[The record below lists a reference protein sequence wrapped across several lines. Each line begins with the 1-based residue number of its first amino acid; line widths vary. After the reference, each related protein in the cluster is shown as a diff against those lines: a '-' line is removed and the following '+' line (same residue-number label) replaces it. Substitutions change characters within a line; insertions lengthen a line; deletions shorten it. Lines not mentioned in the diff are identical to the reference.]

1 MKMLSELR
9 VVLVAFT
16 PLFLCSETLALRIAA
31 VGDSIVQGQT
41 SRGKWGWGQVFPGFF
56 DPSVEVF
63 NLGAGGT
70 STKTYIEEGLWDSA
84 LELKADFVFIQFGH
98 NDQKSGERFTNPNS
112 TFRDNLRGFV
122 ADIRGYGGVP
132 ILVTPP
138 IRRIWRSDGSI
149 YTTQEPWVNAVRV
162 VAAEEEVF
170 CVDLFDLTQ
179 KYYEYIG
186 PEDAALYQPAGDFS
200 HYNRIG
206 AMHLARMIAHQ
217 LWINQ
222 PQDCDALLEQLRFSV
237 DSLRISTGSGVSNV
251 VLEWSQDLLEWHEY
265 GRWIQ
270 AEVPEEIAF
279 GMEHQSSPS
288 RLFTRAREVADVELV
303 VVAGQSN
310 AVASS
315 EDGSLLTTDEFD
327 AGIRFAVLA
336 GTYPKDY
343 RYPEHGRP
351 AMKFD
356 TLGQISNFAEV
367 DRFGGFGVERGFA
380 RSLADKGIRNVVV
393 VKVAV
398 NGKGLGKYWLKEDP
412 AGLGLYDL
420 LVDEV
425 TAVVEQLA
433 AEGLN
438 CRLSAILWP
447 QFVNDCNQLDTASAY
462 SANLMDFAADLRNDL
477 PGSNSQTPFFVLECP
492 DWIGRTYAGVV
503 REQGALYAENDPFGF
518 LISAAGL
525 EHVGDA
531 THLTGESRE
540 LAGIRM
546 AHEWSRATATRL
558 RENII
563 LEVGT
568 DGSTQVPRPLPAY
581 VVIGGRNA
589 DLITKY
595 EYDNGGKD
603 LPSLLHTVDVLEDNN
618 WSFGEKLSRRS
629 VSFRLFRLLMEA
641 NRSEPICVIH
651 HSQAFWSIQDAVSG
665 GEDGVWAT
673 EGMPL
678 LLQWIDWSPF
688 ELDLCGIF
696 LQQGEDDAEGSI
708 DSYQGNLRAL
718 ISNLVSAFPDVPVVI
733 GHVTDNSSASHAEV
747 NSVIDLIS
755 EEFPNVYTVNSKNV
769 PYESDGMTFTSSGT
783 AEMAERMVA
792 KLSEE

>member
-1 MKMLSELR
+1 MSLL
-9 VVLVAFT
+9 
-16 PLFLCSETLALRIAA
+16 LCTEAAALRIAA

-41 SRGKWGWGQVFPGFF
+41 SRDKWGWGQVLPGFF

-70 STKTYIEEGLWDSA
+70 STKTYIEEGLWDAAMA
-84 LELKADFVFIQFGH
+84 LQADFVFIQFGH

-112 TFRDNLRGFV
+112 TFRDNLRGFIS
-122 ADIRGYGGVP
+122 DIRGYGGVP

-138 IRRIWRSDGSI
+138 IRRLWQSDGSI
-149 YTTQEPWVNAVRV
+149 YTTQEPWVNAARV

-179 KYYEYIG
+179 KYYEFIG
-186 PEDAALYQPAGDFS
+186 PEDAAFYQPSGDFS
-200 HYNRIG
+200 HYNRTG
-206 AMHLARMIAHQ
+206 AKHLARMMAHQ
-217 LWINQ
+217 LWINH
-222 PQDCDALLEQLRFSV
+222 PKGCDELLEQLRFSV
-237 DSLRISTGSGVSNV
+237 DSLRISTASGVSDV

-265 GRWIQ
+265 DSWDRE
-270 AEVPEEIAF
+270 EVPEEIALTI
-279 GMEHQSSPS
+279 EHQSSHS
-288 RLFTRAREVADVELV
+288 SLFARAREGVDVELV

-315 EDGSLLTTDEFD
+315 DDGSFLTTAEFD

-336 GTYPKDY
+336 GTYPEDHQ
-343 RYPEHGRP
+343 YPEGGRP
-351 AMKFD
+351 SMKFD
-356 TLGQISNFAEV
+356 TLGQISNFADV

-380 RSLADKGIRNVVV
+380 RSLAEKGIRNVVV

-412 AGLGLYDL
+412 SGLGLYDL

-462 SANLMDFAADLRNDL
+462 SANLMNFAADLRNDL

-492 DWIGRTYAGVV
+492 KWGGRTYADLV
-503 REQGALYAENDPFGF
+503 REQGALYAEHDPFGF
-518 LISAAGL
+518 LISASNL

-546 AHEWSRATATRL
+546 AQEWCRATATRL
-558 RENII
+558 RENVV
-563 LEVGT
+563 LEVGDT
-568 DGSTQVPRPLPAY
+568 GSTPVPQSLPAY

-589 DLITKY
+589 SLISKY
-595 EYDNGGKD
+595 AYDASGKD
-603 LPSLLHTVDVLEDNN
+603 LPSLLHTVDVLEDQN
-618 WSFGEKLSRRS
+618 WSFGKALSRRS
-629 VSFRLFRLLMEA
+629 VGFRLFRLLMEA
-641 NRSEPICVIH
+641 NDSAPICVLQH
-651 HSQAFWSIQDAVSG
+651 AQASWSIKQDANP
-665 GEDGVWAT
+665 EDSTGAWVT
-673 EGMPL
+673 VGLPL
-678 LLQWIDWSPF
+678 LAQWREWSPF
-688 ELDLCGIF
+688 QLDLRGIL
-696 LQQGEDDAEGSI
+696 LQQGEADIEGGL
-708 DSYQGNLRAL
+708 DSYREDLRAL
-718 ISNLVSAFPDVPVVI
+718 ISSLVSAFPDVPVVV
-733 GHVTDNSSASHAEV
+733 GHVADNGSMSHEEV
-747 NSVIDLIS
+747 NLEIDLIS
-755 EEFPNVYTVNSKNV
+755 NEFPNVYSINSIGV
-769 PYESDGMTFTSSGT
+769 PYESDGKNFTSSGA

-792 KLSEE
+792 QLSEE

>member
-1 MKMLSELR
+1 M
-9 VVLVAFT
+9 
-16 PLFLCSETLALRIAA
+16 
-31 VGDSIVQGQT
+31 
-41 SRGKWGWGQVFPGFF
+41 
-56 DPSVEVF
+56 
-63 NLGAGGT
+63 
-70 STKTYIEEGLWDSA
+70 
-84 LELKADFVFIQFGH
+84 
-98 NDQKSGERFTNPNS
+98 
-112 TFRDNLRGFV
+112 
-122 ADIRGYGGVP
+122 
-132 ILVTPP
+132 
-138 IRRIWRSDGSI
+138 
-149 YTTQEPWVNAVRV
+149 
-162 VAAEEEVF
+162 
-170 CVDLFDLTQ
+170 
-179 KYYEYIG
+179 
-186 PEDAALYQPAGDFS
+186 
-200 HYNRIG
+200 
-206 AMHLARMIAHQ
+206 
-217 LWINQ
+217 
-222 PQDCDALLEQLRFSV
+222 
-237 DSLRISTGSGVSNV
+237 
-251 VLEWSQDLLEWHEY
+251 
-265 GRWIQ
+265 
-270 AEVPEEIAF
+270 
-279 GMEHQSSPS
+279 
-288 RLFTRAREVADVELV
+288 
-303 VVAGQSN
+303 
-310 AVASS
+310 
-315 EDGSLLTTDEFD
+315 
-327 AGIRFAVLA
+327 
-336 GTYPKDY
+336 
-343 RYPEHGRP
+343 
-351 AMKFD
+351 
-356 TLGQISNFAEV
+356 
-367 DRFGGFGVERGFA
+367 
-380 RSLADKGIRNVVV
+380 
-393 VKVAV
+393 
-398 NGKGLGKYWLKEDP
+398 
-412 AGLGLYDL
+412 
-420 LVDEV
+420 
-425 TAVVEQLA
+425 
-433 AEGLN
+433 
-438 CRLSAILWP
+438 
-447 QFVNDCNQLDTASAY
+447 
-462 SANLMDFAADLRNDL
+462 
-477 PGSNSQTPFFVLECP
+477 
-492 DWIGRTYAGVV
+492 
-503 REQGALYAENDPFGF
+503 
-518 LISAAGL
+518 SAAGL